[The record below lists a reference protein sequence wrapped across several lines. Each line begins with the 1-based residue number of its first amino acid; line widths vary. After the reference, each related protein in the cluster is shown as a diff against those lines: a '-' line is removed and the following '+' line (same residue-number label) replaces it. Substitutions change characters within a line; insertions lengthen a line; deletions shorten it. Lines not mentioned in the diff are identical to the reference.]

1 MRWILDNW
9 LDLAGTILVMAAAI
23 PANSIWRTLG
33 SVPWQA
39 STVGRVLWSK
49 AAMIAL
55 VLDFT
60 IVASVVRL
68 AGFGRPLWLEILR
81 LVLFLGVAVVL
92 WWQRDVFRRLA
103 ADPTPLTKK
112 ERA

>member
-1 MRWILDNW
+1 MTWILDNW
-9 LDLAGTILVMAAAI
+9 LDLVGTILVIAAAW
-23 PANSIWRTLG
+23 PANGIWRTLG
-33 SVPWQA
+33 QVPWQA
-39 STVGRVLWSK
+39 SEVGRVLFSK

-68 AGFGRPLWLEILR
+68 AGYGRPLWLEILR

-103 ADPTPLTKK
+103 ADTTPSPVKDQP
-112 ERA
+112 